1 MRSSILIF
9 EQENSK
15 VDMCL
20 INAGT
25 LRADRIIPPGTLTT
39 GDLVA
44 LLPMLD
50 PMVVLELNGVQ
61 LLQVL
66 ENGVSQWPALE
77 GR

>member
-1 MRSSILIF
+1 MIF